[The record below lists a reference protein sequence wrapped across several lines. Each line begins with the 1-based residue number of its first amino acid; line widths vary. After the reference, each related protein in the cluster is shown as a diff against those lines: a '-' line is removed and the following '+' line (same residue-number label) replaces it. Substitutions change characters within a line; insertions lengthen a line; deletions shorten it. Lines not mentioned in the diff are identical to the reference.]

1 MIDLNNL
8 TVELTLQN
16 LKTIK
21 LWKFLLPKDREL
33 TRQDYEVIAKINA
46 LAIAAREQM
55 EMQRRLEKIRCCR

>member
-33 TRQDYEVIAKINA
+33 TQQDYEVIAKIDA
-46 LAIAAREQM
+46 LAIAAREQI

>member
-33 TRQDYEVIAKINA
+33 TRQDYEVIAKIDA

>member
-1 MIDLNNL
+1 MNNL

-33 TRQDYEVIAKINA
+33 TRQDYEVIAKIDA

>member
-1 MIDLNNL
+1 MKNL

-33 TRQDYEVIAKINA
+33 TQADHETMTKINA
-46 LAIAAREQM
+46 LAIAAREQV
-55 EMQRRLEKIRCCR
+55 ELQRRLERIRYRE

>member
-33 TRQDYEVIAKINA
+33 TRQDYEAIAKIDA
-46 LAIAAREQM
+46 LAIAAREQI